1 MLKILEKNH
10 AVFERGSGSV
20 RNQLKSSIR
29 IFKKSFWIHNTD
41 ECGRGLQ
48 RTRLSEGLALCLYIV
63 PTGGR
68 AHGYG
73 V

>member
-1 MLKILEKNH
+1 MLKILEKNN
-10 AVFERGSGSV
+10 VGSETGSGSV
-20 RNQLKSSIR
+20 RNQLKNSTVSGSEKNLSGSTTLMNAVKD
-29 IFKKSFWIHNTD
+29 FK
-41 ECGRGLQ
+41 GR
-48 RTRLSEGLALCLYIV
+48 GLALCFYVV